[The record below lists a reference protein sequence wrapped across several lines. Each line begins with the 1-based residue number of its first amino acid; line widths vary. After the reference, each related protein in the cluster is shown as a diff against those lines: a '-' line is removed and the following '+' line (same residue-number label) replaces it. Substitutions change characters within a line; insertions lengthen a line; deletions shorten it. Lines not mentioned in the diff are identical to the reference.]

1 MGVHSV
7 NQARFCI
14 TKLSIAKYRTRM
26 MTVMADMSKPL
37 KRYKSLSADM
47 KVNLIGHCQGYRG
60 FPVPHYNLINVE
72 RIAEVLY

>member
-1 MGVHSV
+1 
-7 NQARFCI
+7 
-14 TKLSIAKYRTRM
+14 M

-60 FPVPHYNLINVE
+60 FPVPYYNLINVE